1 VSKTKSIIV
10 LCIVGILIV
19 LLAVFM
25 FPLNGEDSFQ
35 IGNSNYDWY
44 WISKAISTGLDLKGG
59 MYAEYSAKL
68 VTGADA
74 DSAEIDGAIANLENL
89 LFGKGYTEAV
99 VTKQGTNQIRVEVP
113 DIEDTS
119 ELMKL
124 IGKPATLE
132 FRDADGNV
140 LVTGSEHLADC
151 YAATNN
157 GAYVIKLEFNS
168 LGKEA
173 FHKATS
179 DNVGK
184 KLSIF
189 IDGEKVMDPT
199 VNAAISDGNAII
211 EGNYTYESA
220 NEYAVKIKA
229 GIGNV
234 RLTLLRSEKISPTLG
249 DEALY
254 RSILAASIG
263 VALIIIFLI
272 AVYRGLGICA
282 SISLV
287 FYVEL
292 LIFALA
298 IVPWVQL
305 TLTGIA
311 GVILSIGMA
320 VDANVI
326 IFEKI
331 KEDKKIGNRLVPSA
345 VASGFKGALATIID
359 ANITTILGSIVMII
373 FGSSAIKSFA
383 ITLLIGILLSMFTS
397 LVMTRLLINSF
408 MAFNDENEGFYGLKS
423 KEDYKEVTNG

>member
-1 VSKTKSIIV
+1 MSKTKSIIV
-10 LCIVGILIV
+10 LSIVGILIV

-25 FPLNGEDSFQ
+25 FPLNGQDSIQ
-35 IGNSNYDWY
+35 IGNSNYDFY
-44 WISKAISTGLDLKGG
+44 WISKAISKGLDLQGG

-74 DSAEIDGAIANLENL
+74 DEAEIDGAIANLENL

-99 VTKQGTNQIRVEVP
+99 VTKQGTNQVRVEVP

-132 FRDADGNV
+132 FRDSDGNV

-157 GAYVIKLEFNS
+157 GAYVIKLEFNKK
-168 LGKEA
+168 GKEA
-173 FHKATS
+173 FYNATNA
-179 DNVGK
+179 NVGK
-184 KLSIF
+184 TLSIY
-189 IDGEKVMDPT
+189 IDGDEVMSPT
-199 VNAAISDGNAII
+199 VNAAISDGEAII

-220 NEYAVKIKA
+220 NEYATKIKA

-234 RLTLLRSEKISPTLG
+234 RLTLLRSETISPTLG
-249 DEALY
+249 DEALV
-254 RSILAASIG
+254 RSIIAAGIG
-263 VALIIIFLI
+263 LVLILVFLI
-272 AVYRGLGICA
+272 VVYRGLGICA
-282 SISLV
+282 SIALI

-292 LIFALA
+292 LVFALA

-359 ANITTILGSIVMII
+359 ANVTTIFGSIIMII

-383 ITLLIGILLSMFTS
+383 ITLLIGIVLSMFTS
-397 LVMTRLLINSF
+397 LVMTRVLINSF
-408 MAFNDENEGFYGLKS
+408 LAFDDENEGFYGLKI
-423 KEDYKEVTNG
+423 KEAAHG

>member
-1 VSKTKSIIV
+1 MSKTKSIIILSV
-10 LCIVGILIV
+10 IGVLIV
-19 LLAVFM
+19 ALALLM
-25 FPLNGEDSFQ
+25 FPLNGQESFQ
-35 IGNSNYDWY
+35 IGDSNYDFY
-44 WISKAISTGLDLKGG
+44 WIPFAISQGLDLKGG
-59 MYAEYSAKL
+59 MYAEYSANL
-68 VTGADA
+68 ITGEDA
-74 DSAEIDGAIANLENL
+74 DESELDGAIANLENL

-132 FRDADGNV
+132 FRDANGNV
-140 LVTGSEHLADC
+140 LVRGSEHLADC

-173 FHKATS
+173 FYKATN
-179 DNVGK
+179 DNIGK
-184 KLSIF
+184 QLSIY
-189 IDGEKVMDPT
+189 IDGEEVMSPT
-199 VNAAISDGNAII
+199 VNSAISDGNAII
-211 EGNYTYESA
+211 EGNYTYDTA
-220 NEYAVKIKA
+220 NEYATKIKA

-234 RLTLLRSEKISPTLG
+234 RLTLLRSETISPTLG
-249 DEALY
+249 DEALT
-254 RSILAASIG
+254 RSLIAAAIG
-263 VALIIIFLI
+263 IAIIIIFMIL
-272 AVYRGLGICA
+272 VYKGLGLA
-282 SISLV
+282 SSIALI

-292 LIFALA
+292 LVLALA

-331 KEDKKIGNRLVPSA
+331 KEDKLLGNRLVPSA
-345 VASGFKGALATIID
+345 VASGFKGALTTIID
-359 ANITTILGSIVMII
+359 SNITTVLGAIVMII

-383 ITLLIGILLSMFTS
+383 ITLLIGIVLSMFTC
-397 LVMTRLLINSF
+397 LVMTHLLINCF
-408 MAFNDENEGFYGLKS
+408 MAFDDENESFYGLKAKVA
-423 KEDYKEVTNG
+423 KEASND

>member
-1 VSKTKSIIV
+1 MSKTKSIIV
-10 LCIVGILIV
+10 LSIVGLLIV
-19 LLAVFM
+19 VLALFM
-25 FPLNGEDSFQ
+25 FPLNGKDSFQ
-35 IGNSNYDWY
+35 IGNSNYDFY
-44 WISKAISTGLDLKGG
+44 WITKAISKGLDLQGG

-68 VTGADA
+68 VTGEDA
-74 DSAEIDGAIANLENL
+74 SDSEIDGAISNLENL

-113 DIEDTS
+113 DIEDTG
-119 ELMKL
+119 ELMRL

-140 LVTGSEHLADC
+140 LVKGSEHLADC
-151 YAATNN
+151 YAATSD
-157 GAYVIKLEFNS
+157 GAYVIKLEFNKA
-168 LGKEA
+168 GTEA
-173 FHKATS
+173 FYKATS

-184 KLSIF
+184 TLSIY
-189 IDGEKVMDPT
+189 IDDVEVMSPT

-211 EGNYTYESA
+211 EGNYTYETA
-220 NEYAVKIKA
+220 NEYATKIKA

-234 RLTLLRSEKISPTLG
+234 RLSLLRSETISPTLG

-254 RSILAASIG
+254 RSILAAAIG
-263 VALIIIFLI
+263 VGIILIFLVVI
-272 AVYRGLGICA
+272 YRGLGLAA
-282 SISLV
+282 SLALI

-292 LIFALA
+292 LVLALA

-331 KEDKKIGNRLVPSA
+331 KEDKLIGNRLVPSA
-345 VASGFKGALATIID
+345 VASGFKDALATIID
-359 ANITTILGSIVMII
+359 ANVTTIFGSIIMII

-383 ITLLIGILLSMFTS
+383 ITLLIGIILSMFTS
-397 LVMTRLLINSF
+397 LVMTRLFVNCF
-408 MAFNDENEGFYGLKS
+408 MAFNDENEAFYGLKA
-423 KEDYKEVTNG
+423 KEATND

>member
-1 VSKTKSIIV
+1 MSKTKSIIV

-25 FPLNGEDSFQ
+25 FPLNGADSVQ
-35 IGNSNYDWY
+35 IGNSNYDFY
-44 WISKAISTGLDLKGG
+44 WISKAISKGLDLQGG

-74 DSAEIDGAIANLENL
+74 DDAEIDGAIANLENL

-113 DIEDTS
+113 AIEDTS

-132 FRDADGNV
+132 FRDSDGNV

-157 GAYVIKLEFNS
+157 GAYVIKLEFNA

-173 FHKATS
+173 FSKATS

-184 KLSIF
+184 TLSIY
-189 IDGEKVMDPT
+189 IDGEEVMSPT
-199 VNAAISDGNAII
+199 VNAAINDGNAII
-211 EGNYTYESA
+211 EGNYTYETA
-220 NEYAVKIKA
+220 NENAVKIKA

-234 RLTLLRSEKISPTLG
+234 RLTLLRSETISPTLG
-249 DEALY
+249 DEALA
-254 RSILAASIG
+254 RSILAAAIG
-263 VALIIIFLI
+263 ILIILLFLVVI
-272 AVYRGLGICA
+272 YRGLGLTA
-282 SISLV
+282 AISLV

-305 TLTGIA
+305 TLNGIA

-331 KEDKKIGNRLVPSA
+331 KEDKRIGNRLVPSA

-359 ANITTILGSIVMII
+359 ANVTTIFGSIVMII

-383 ITLLIGILLSMFTS
+383 ITLLIGIVLSMFTS
-397 LVMTRLLINSF
+397 LVMTRLLVNSF
-408 MAFNDENEGFYGLKS
+408 MAFNDENEAFYGLKT
-423 KEDYKEVTNG
+423 KEVTNG